1 MSSTLTRRGILAA
14 GVAGGVALLLPRLGV
29 ASTTMA
35 TDHLAP
41 ATWAPLVGDAVT
53 LHGDDGRAVAARVH
67 AVDDTRSGFAIRF
80 VTTATAVPTLTE
92 AVTHPRLGRVALVA
106 MPVDRASLG
115 TFEAIVNTHPQ
126 GGLGG

>member
-14 GVAGGVALLLPRLGV
+14 GVAGGAALLVPRLRV
-29 ASTTMA
+29 PPARVS
-35 TDHLAP
+35 DHLAR

-53 LHGDDGRAVAARVH
+53 LHGNDGRAVTARVH
-67 AVDDTRSGFAIRF
+67 AVDATRSGFAVRF
-80 VTTATAVPTLTE
+80 ITTAATTPPLTE
-92 AVTHPRLGRVALVA
+92 AVTHPLLGRIALVA

-115 TFEAIVNTHPQ
+115 MFEAIINTHPQ

>member
-14 GVAGGVALLLPRLGV
+14 GVAGGAALLLPRLGV
-29 ASTTMA
+29 TSTTA

-53 LHGDDGRAVAARVH
+53 LHGNDGRAIAARVH
-67 AVDDTRSGFAIRF
+67 AVDATRSGFAVRF
-80 VTTATAVPTLTE
+80 TTAAATTPPLTE
-92 AVTHPRLGRVALVA
+92 AVTHPRLGRIALVA

-115 TFEAIVNTHPQ
+115 MFEAIVNTHPQ